1 MNWNEFIGG
10 KGMSRNKTIVE
21 QVFVPEDLQQF
32 EGWEVRRINVSDH
45 KPGIILQNPDSG
57 EKRKLQFQPCLFDGE
72 YMKVIRGKRQHSV
85 KLPIDKKGE

>member
-32 EGWEVRRINVSDH
+32 EGWEVRRINVSDY
-45 KPGIILQNPDSG
+45 KPGLILQNPDSG
-57 EKRKLQFQPCLFDGE
+57 EKRKLQFQPCLFNGE
-72 YMKVIRGKRQHSV
+72 YMKVIRGKSNYI
-85 KLPIDKKGE
+85 KLLTSIKKE